1 MSESVQLISITR
13 SSRKRRKPSV
23 ELALAQRLPEEIL
36 LHIFNL
42 VPRVRA
48 KPSSYITGQ
57 VDPMRHIPRVCKA
70 WFNPATEV
78 LYKFVCVPRVN
89 SAMLF
94 YRTMASQVHPHS
106 QLGFLKERRK
116 KKKKEDQ
123 KADVS
128 GLGSLVKILLLPKRV
143 FPHRLP
149 TYPLPIPIG
158 KHRGLKSLA
167 LANAEASLWTNFPL
181 FSDQFPNL
189 EELCLSGFRISTLI
203 EATEVKPLLQL
214 RYVRLESCD
223 IGRLES
229 WLIQCP
235 KLRRLEI
242 DLSVWNVPADG
253 GIFSKDTLTRLQWS
267 RTSTPIDLKHITSC
281 KHLRTFTTDYHSF
294 RTQWR
299 FIPRRVHHLYII
311 FREADEPTKAVFT
324 AFMEDSELV
333 ALGSLERL
341 TVRIAKANPWI
352 AENVEWLKALT
363 KEKKVKLDLDLTKFG
378 PLPVKPAVT
387 LWQGGAQKIRRF
399 TKPERA
405 SELDWEQQHAGPK
418 KGFSEYAGPRNEK
431 SGKSGADEPWRR
443 SHSIC
448 KYSKYQREI
457 ICAFLEEDPVGQ
469 DKSSDANQSSP
480 SSSGLGSLSVPT
492 IAGLVA
498 AAFALFVL
506 GTWIVVILLR
516 RRKRRRR
523 RSASLPGRHRDKLP
537 DEETEQ
543 KRKSPKNAEPN
554 GLHSSENTEPLKSTY
569 RSVGSVGEDYK
580 FDPASELPPTE
591 TKGSDPSAFPQ
602 SIVLA
607 SFPTPNANSPFSAQS
622 STWNSPSSSSPL
634 YTSSPSGT
642 KTLTTPPIRQ
652 SSSRNNLLNT
662 TAPAGPSL
670 PGRSP
675 VGVRTPS
682 QLSKSFSFIDVQE
695 AADMPEPEPS
705 QPFARSKSNST
716 KPRKLEKRRR
726 SSSLRRDSRS
736 SQDAPG
742 GRISHDK
749 EKEKVPRVPQLQAN
763 TSSFIVPSSD
773 SDQSSKTV
781 LPPRRSKEANTVATP
796 PSAFTSPGPSLTRQR
811 SGIRQPG
818 DPNHLRPPKEVT
830 HTSEGSG
837 STMRLLSQ
845 AASSSDQSHGTIVPL
860 LHTTLSKSQLQPFS
874 TSPLPPD
881 STNISPQGRL
891 QLFPNQWST
900 QQGFPSTSQN
910 PNADNEV
917 LAYHKAAGNVP
928 KPFKP
933 FAFQFPM
940 RSPAVSNASNGRS
953 IGNLNAE
960 ASVPPPPNSSNGFA
974 ALVAAAGLS
983 MSPAGSP
990 SPSPVGRSVTP
1001 GSNWIARG
1009 STDGLGASMR
1019 PSTDG
1024 LTAFPPR
1031 SSTDAL
1037 SNFAFGGAQESRQS
1051 LQSRYSLEVP
1061 FENQEGAA
1069 SSPSAFS
1076 FSTDLYGYGGPGPAS
1091 TSNSIDLYRRVD
1103 PTTLFPSGAPNATG
1117 MIAADMEGR
1126 HSLSLL
1132 GGEPLSPAE
1141 LESRGLRM
1149 RRFREGHASVSSFA
1163 PFAVPDES
1171 RSTRTPSWTLEAL
1184 RENLFGPAHRRG
1196 QESVASSSVG
1206 SQSRRSSMLP
1216 WLGVAAFGPPA
1227 MASPRDANF
1236 QFAVGPTGPSGLS
1249 HPYTPWSQ
1257 QAGPSNL
1264 VNSPTEIVP
1273 STSEPKMKTVVR
1285 TFAPLLPDEL
1295 VLRPGEELAVL
1306 QEFDDG
1312 WCVVAREGLG
1322 SNGEPAPPGLDVDDV
1337 SSPVVG
1343 GDASSATGSSSS
1355 SRKRVL
1361 EMGTCPCWVFEE
1373 NLPPEGEFTRPMR
1386 STSLSVTVSMRVPQG
1401 PGSHSGSGSAM
1412 NGSGRGSP
1420 TSSHLRLGS
1429 YGPAHAGD
1437 SPSVYN
1443 RPPRTPIRD
1452 EVISWSN
1459 F

>member
-1 MSESVQLISITR
+1 
-13 SSRKRRKPSV
+13 
-23 ELALAQRLPEEIL
+23 
-36 LHIFNL
+36 
-42 VPRVRA
+42 
-48 KPSSYITGQ
+48 
-57 VDPMRHIPRVCKA
+57 
-70 WFNPATEV
+70 
-78 LYKFVCVPRVN
+78 
-89 SAMLF
+89 
-94 YRTMASQVHPHS
+94 
-106 QLGFLKERRK
+106 
-116 KKKKEDQ
+116 
-123 KADVS
+123 
-128 GLGSLVKILLLPKRV
+128 
-143 FPHRLP
+143 
-149 TYPLPIPIG
+149 
-158 KHRGLKSLA
+158 
-167 LANAEASLWTNFPL
+167 
-181 FSDQFPNL
+181 
-189 EELCLSGFRISTLI
+189 
-203 EATEVKPLLQL
+203 
-214 RYVRLESCD
+214 
-223 IGRLES
+223 
-229 WLIQCP
+229 
-235 KLRRLEI
+235 
-242 DLSVWNVPADG
+242 
-253 GIFSKDTLTRLQWS
+253 
-267 RTSTPIDLKHITSC
+267 
-281 KHLRTFTTDYHSF
+281 
-294 RTQWR
+294 
-299 FIPRRVHHLYII
+299 
-311 FREADEPTKAVFT
+311 
-324 AFMEDSELV
+324 
-333 ALGSLERL
+333 
-341 TVRIAKANPWI
+341 
-352 AENVEWLKALT
+352 
-363 KEKKVKLDLDLTKFG
+363 
-378 PLPVKPAVT
+378 
-387 LWQGGAQKIRRF
+387 
-399 TKPERA
+399 
-405 SELDWEQQHAGPK
+405 
-418 KGFSEYAGPRNEK
+418 
-431 SGKSGADEPWRR
+431 
-443 SHSIC
+443 
-448 KYSKYQREI
+448 
-457 ICAFLEEDPVGQ
+457 
-469 DKSSDANQSSP
+469 
-480 SSSGLGSLSVPT
+480 
-492 IAGLVA
+492 
-498 AAFALFVL
+498 
-506 GTWIVVILLR
+506 
-516 RRKRRRR
+516 
-523 RSASLPGRHRDKLP
+523 
-537 DEETEQ
+537 
-543 KRKSPKNAEPN
+543 
-554 GLHSSENTEPLKSTY
+554 
-569 RSVGSVGEDYK
+569 
-580 FDPASELPPTE
+580 
-591 TKGSDPSAFPQ
+591 
-602 SIVLA
+602 
-607 SFPTPNANSPFSAQS
+607 
-622 STWNSPSSSSPL
+622 
-634 YTSSPSGT
+634 
-642 KTLTTPPIRQ
+642 
-652 SSSRNNLLNT
+652 
-662 TAPAGPSL
+662 
-670 PGRSP
+670 
-675 VGVRTPS
+675 
-682 QLSKSFSFIDVQE
+682 
-695 AADMPEPEPS
+695 MPEPEPS
-705 QPFARSKSNST
+705 QPLSRNKSNPT

-726 SSSLRRDSRS
+726 SSSLKRESRI

-742 GRISHDK
+742 VSTRVSHDK

-763 TSSFIVPSSD
+763 TASFVVPLSD
-773 SDQSSKTV
+773 SDQSSKTII
-781 LPPRRSKEANTVATP
+781 PPRKSKETTTVATP

-860 LHTTLSKSQLQPFS
+860 LHTTLSKSQLQP
-874 TSPLPPD
+874 LPSD
-881 STNISPQGRL
+881 STNISPQGRG

-910 PNADNEV
+910 VNPDNEV

-933 FAFQFPM
+933 FAFQFPR
-940 RSPAVSNASNGRS
+940 RSPAVSNASNGRPL
-953 IGNLNAE
+953 GNLSAD
-960 ASVPPPPNSSNGFA
+960 ASVPANNNGFA

-990 SPSPVGRSVTP
+990 SPSPVVGRSVTP

-1009 STDGLGASMR
+1009 STDGLGGSMR

-1024 LTAFPPR
+1024 LAAFPPR

-1061 FENQEGAA
+1061 FEGQEGTVIFLIDHRLFANDACFLGVA

-1103 PTTLFPSGAPNATG
+1103 PSTLFPGGAPNPTTG
-1117 MIAADMEGR
+1117 LTAVDFEGR

-1141 LESRGLRM
+1141 LDSRGLRM

-1163 PFAVPDES
+1163 PFTVPDES

-1236 QFAVGPTGPSGLS
+1236 QFAIGAPGPSSLS

-1257 QAGPSNL
+1257 QAGPSNI
-1264 VNSPTEIVP
+1264 VNSPTEIP
-1273 STSEPKMKTVVR
+1273 GATSETKMKTVLR

-1337 SSPVVG
+1337 SSPAA

-1361 EMGTCPCWVFEE
+1361 EMGMCPCWVFEE

-1386 STSLSVTVSMRVPQG
+1386 NTSLSVTVSMRLPPG
-1401 PGSHSGSGSAM
+1401 PGSHSGSGSGM

-1429 YGPAHAGD
+1429 YSQPPPHAGE
-1437 SPSVYN
+1437 SPSTYN